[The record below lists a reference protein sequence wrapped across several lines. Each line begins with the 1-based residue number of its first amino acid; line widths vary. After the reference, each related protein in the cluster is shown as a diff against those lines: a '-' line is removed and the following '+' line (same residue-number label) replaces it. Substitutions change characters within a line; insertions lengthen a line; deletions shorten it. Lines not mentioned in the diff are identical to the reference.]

1 MPAGQVGLWC
11 SHASANAFDNFKVR
25 DLVGP
30 YEADGRWFSDKA
42 EVQIDDSNNNLLR
55 SSSATSTE
63 YYDTCIVRRG
73 FRAGKYVATFRFK
86 WAPGPSP
93 GFLVRWVNPGDWLAV
108 MVKAADG
115 KAWLYKRV
123 NDGILQSP
131 LSSGS
136 TVSLTNGNWYT
147 GKVVVGDDLGDSAL
161 QRLGWRGLPAR
172 EQDRHRRLAGEDAR
186 PTHTWSDETA
196 LLDTTTVDD
205 DWSAGHAGLF
215 HGHIANTAAQD
226 FDDVKIGYDNN
237 ADLDLD
243 DAGDSIVINDDFAS
257 NATSLSYDDNGNLTD
272 DGVFK
277 FVYDAWNRLV
287 GVKSRY
293 TGGTTQTTFATY
305 AYDGANRRTSKVVTN
320 NGVEVYPND
329 GGNTTVNFYY
339 DDQWR
344 IVETR
349 NGSSQTTWQHLWG
362 TQYIDELIWLE
373 RNGDPTIG
381 NDTDPDGTAGEGAE
395 SPADHR
401 YFAHQDRNW
410 NVVALTDYAVGVHG
424 NIVERYVSTPYG
436 CSLVLSGVS
445 AGLESGGTATA
456 SRSGNVLRNHGLPHD
471 PSSNLYHN
479 RHRERSSMLIRFLQR
494 DPLGFPDGLNSYA
507 HISGHAGTVV
517 DPTGL
522 AGDNPFGRSWDPL
535 CKNPSCR
542 HCEIQVLT
550 AKGTNWLPP
559 GKLNQHIRLKVF
571 RYDCD
576 CDDVQDQFGL
586 GHLLQWGPM
595 HDYPPYGHL
604 GPCQFGEL
612 PTDHRSPRFDI
623 PCCKANCIIANTDRH
638 YASDYF
644 PGGPNSNSAVHD
656 VLSDCDFTGPT
667 PKGQLPPAGWD
678 VDPGPSTEDDETA
691 DIYCIR

>member
-1 MPAGQVGLWC
+1 MPPLREPCVSDRCASSASAGG
-11 SHASANAFDNFKVR
+11 SANAFDNFKVR

-42 EVQIDDSNNNLLR
+42 EVQIDESNSNLLR

-86 WAPGPSP
+86 WSPGPSP

-108 MVKAADG
+108 MVKAADS
-115 KAWLYKRV
+115 KAWVYKRV

-147 GKVVVGDDLGDSAL
+147 GKVVVGDDLGNSAL
-161 QRLGWRGLPAR
+161 QRLRWRGLPAR

-215 HGHIANTAAQD
+215 HGHIASTAAQD

-237 ADLDLD
+237 ADLDID
-243 DAGDSIVINDDFAS
+243 DGGDSLVINDDFAS
-257 NATSLSYDDNGNLTD
+257 NATTLSYDDNGSLTD

-287 GVKSRY
+287 LVKSRY
-293 TGGTTQTTFATY
+293 TASTTQTTFATY
-305 AYDGANRRTSKVVTN
+305 AYDGANRRNSKVVAN
-320 NGVEVYPND
+320 SGVEVYPND
-329 GGNTTVNFYY
+329 GGETTVHFYY
-339 DDQWR
+339 DDDWR
-344 IVETR
+344 IVEMR
-349 NGSSQTTWQHLWG
+349 NGSNQATWQHLWG

-410 NVVALTDYAVGVHG
+410 NVVALTDYGVGSYG
-424 NIVERYVSTPYG
+424 QIVERVAQCPYFAHANI
-436 CSLVLSGVS
+436 LQSGVQAPS
-445 AGLESGGTATA
+445 VCSHVGRMLSWQGW
-456 SRSGNVLRNHGLPHD
+456 PHD
-471 PSSNLYHN
+471 YESALLVS
-479 RHRERSSMLIRFLQR
+479 RHRYYNPALTRFHTP
-494 DPLGFPDGLNSYA
+494 DPYLSLLNVPAATPSPDGLE
-507 HISGHAGTVV
+507 
-517 DPTGL
+517 P
-522 AGDNPFGRSWDPL
+522 
-535 CKNPSCR
+535 
-542 HCEIQVLT
+542 
-550 AKGTNWLPP
+550 
-559 GKLNQHIRLKVF
+559 
-571 RYDCD
+571 
-576 CDDVQDQFGL
+576 
-586 GHLLQWGPM
+586 
-595 HDYPPYGHL
+595 
-604 GPCQFGEL
+604 
-612 PTDHRSPRFDI
+612 I
-623 PCCKANCIIANTDRH
+623 P
-638 YASDYF
+638 
-644 PGGPNSNSAVHD
+644 
-656 VLSDCDFTGPT
+656 
-667 PKGQLPPAGWD
+667 
-678 VDPGPSTEDDETA
+678 
-691 DIYCIR
+691 